1 MNYFGVEKRVK
12 VVDKMS
18 PRDFDRG
25 EMFKLRTYVKLQYYK
40 VVFEEGESTFAIR
53 NILLPE
59 AKSYTLGGDIFGDIT
74 GTAILS
80 GNSLEHLSKVVTII
94 SKDLI

>member
-1 MNYFGVEKRVK
+1 MNYFGVERRVK
-12 VVDKMS
+12 VIDKVS

-25 EMFKLRTYVKLQYYK
+25 EMFKLGTSVKLQYYK
-40 VVFEEGESTFAIR
+40 VVFEAGEFTFAIR
-53 NILLPE
+53 NILLTE
-59 AKSYTLGGDIFGDIT
+59 SKRYTLGRNIFGDIT

-80 GNSLEHLSKVVTII
+80 GNSLEHLSKFVTIM